1 MYQNVFYN
9 KRDNSVHIWDDD
21 TGLESFQYEKYAY
34 VVDKNGPFTTMD
46 DVKVK
51 KVKNWDKEGEKQGLV
66 YEYDVP
72 ILTRVLVDRYYKSDE
87 VSKNHRIM
95 FLDIEVAKEG
105 RYSTA
110 KEAANTITAIS
121 YYLKEIGYVCLLLDK
136 NGKLNSQKKLVKTT
150 AGREIEVDL
159 QIFRN
164 EKMMLTAFVS
174 QFARIR
180 PTITSHWNGELYDM
194 PYLVNRIKGEL
205 GNNVVSKLSE
215 IGIVYTEPVNERD
228 DHAII
233 AGVACFDYLM
243 LYKKFSIND
252 RPRFTLDYISKQ
264 ELGRGK
270 KKYQGTLDELY
281 ENDPDGFI
289 EYNIDDVEL
298 VVSLDE
304 KLDFIFAAQ
313 GLCHTG
319 HVPYE
324 DIIFSSRYLEGASL
338 TYCKR
343 NNLIAMKTIPDGNMD
358 PAMGAFVKLPKPG
371 LYKYIFDEDLSGMY
385 PGNIMSLN
393 ISPETKYG
401 RVENFNGEEFS
412 KDVKKSYKIIPRKK
426 VGTIESFEFSDTSDF
441 IVEDLRAFLQE
452 KNLSISANGI
462 MYSKDKIGLIP
473 AILKKWGSDRKEYRK
488 QAEIA
493 KLSGDL
499 EKYKYY
505 DRNQYR
511 VKILGNSFYGY
522 LLLYGSRFNDR
533 ENGEATTQTGVQ
545 LIKQSMKV
553 ADWYYNKKLGNVEPK
568 EYVVYS
574 DTDSIFLPALP
585 LIENADSKT
594 DDELVQDT
602 LKISAE
608 LQTVIN
614 KYYDKYA
621 DRFHNVSEHY
631 WNIKQELVSRRAFWG
646 SAKKRY
652 AMWII
657 NKNGLPFDEAE
668 IKGFDVVRSSF
679 PQAFRDFM
687 ESIIGDILHD
697 ILPDELNKKI
707 RDFKYQYK
715 NNELSDILLP
725 SGVKEISKY
734 QTATKSIPI
743 HVNSSL
749 NYNKLLNLFNIEG
762 QYPIIDDGDKIMWG
776 YLRQNPYNFNT
787 LAIRGHDDPPEI
799 LEFMEKYTDR
809 EKIFERSLISKLQ
822 SIWDDLGWGQIA
834 LNENND
840 DFF

>member
-1 MYQNVFYN
+1 MHPVF
-9 KRDNSVHIWDDD
+9 D
-21 TGLESFQYEKYAY
+21 
-34 VVDKNGPFTTMD
+34 
-46 DVKVK
+46 
-51 KVKNWDKEGEKQGLV
+51 
-66 YEYDVP
+66 P
-72 ILTRVLVDRYYKSDE
+72 IV
-87 VSKNHRIM
+87 
-95 FLDIEVAKEG
+95 
-105 RYSTA
+105 
-110 KEAANTITAIS
+110 
-121 YYLKEIGYVCLLLDK
+121 
-136 NGKLNSQKKLVKTT
+136 
-150 AGREIEVDL
+150 EIEELPLEACDMYDIGMVDSPHTF
-159 QIFRN
+159 IAN
-164 EKMMLTAFVS
+164 N
-174 QFARIR
+174 I
-180 PTITSHWNGELYDM
+180 
-194 PYLVNRIKGEL
+194 LVHN
-205 GNNVVSKLSE
+205 
-215 IGIVYTEPVNERD
+215 
-228 DHAII
+228 
-233 AGVACFDYLM
+233 
-243 LYKKFSIND
+243 
-252 RPRFTLDYISKQ
+252 
-264 ELGRGK
+264 
-270 KKYQGTLDELY
+270 
-281 ENDPDGFI
+281 
-289 EYNIDDVEL
+289 
-298 VVSLDE
+298 
-304 KLDFIFAAQ
+304 
-313 GLCHTG
+313 
-319 HVPYE
+319 
-324 DIIFSSRYLEGASL
+324 
-338 TYCKR
+338 
-343 NNLIAMKTIPDGNMD
+343 
-358 PAMGAFVKLPKPG
+358 
-371 LYKYIFDEDLSGMY
+371 
-385 PGNIMSLN
+385 
-393 ISPETKYG
+393 
-401 RVENFNGEEFS
+401 
-412 KDVKKSYKIIPRKK
+412 
-426 VGTIESFEFSDTSDF
+426 
-441 IVEDLRAFLQE
+441 
-452 KNLSISANGI
+452 
-462 MYSKDKIGLIP
+462 
-473 AILKKWGSDRKEYRK
+473 
-488 QAEIA
+488 
-493 KLSGDL
+493 
-499 EKYKYY
+499 
-505 DRNQYR
+505 
-511 VKILGNSFYGY
+511 
-522 LLLYGSRFNDR
+522 
-533 ENGEATTQTGVQ
+533 
-545 LIKQSMKV
+545 
-553 ADWYYNKKLGNVEPK
+553 
-568 EYVVYS
+568 
-574 DTDSIFLPALP
+574 SIFLPALP

>member
-1 MYQNVFYN
+1 
-9 KRDNSVHIWDDD
+9 
-21 TGLESFQYEKYAY
+21 
-34 VVDKNGPFTTMD
+34 
-46 DVKVK
+46 
-51 KVKNWDKEGEKQGLV
+51 
-66 YEYDVP
+66 
-72 ILTRVLVDRYYKSDE
+72 
-87 VSKNHRIM
+87 
-95 FLDIEVAKEG
+95 
-105 RYSTA
+105 
-110 KEAANTITAIS
+110 
-121 YYLKEIGYVCLLLDK
+121 
-136 NGKLNSQKKLVKTT
+136 
-150 AGREIEVDL
+150 
-159 QIFRN
+159 
-164 EKMMLTAFVS
+164 
-174 QFARIR
+174 
-180 PTITSHWNGELYDM
+180 
-194 PYLVNRIKGEL
+194 
-205 GNNVVSKLSE
+205 
-215 IGIVYTEPVNERD
+215 
-228 DHAII
+228 
-233 AGVACFDYLM
+233 
-243 LYKKFSIND
+243 
-252 RPRFTLDYISKQ
+252 
-264 ELGRGK
+264 
-270 KKYQGTLDELY
+270 
-281 ENDPDGFI
+281 
-289 EYNIDDVEL
+289 
-298 VVSLDE
+298 
-304 KLDFIFAAQ
+304 
-313 GLCHTG
+313 
-319 HVPYE
+319 
-324 DIIFSSRYLEGASL
+324 
-338 TYCKR
+338 
-343 NNLIAMKTIPDGNMD
+343 
-358 PAMGAFVKLPKPG
+358 
-371 LYKYIFDEDLSGMY
+371 
-385 PGNIMSLN
+385 MSLN

-594 DDELVQDT
+594 DEELVQDT

-762 QYPIIDDGDKIMWG
+762 QYPVIDDGDKIMWG

-787 LAIRGHDDPPEI
+787 LAIRGYDDPPEI

-809 EKIFERSLISKLQ
+809 EKIFEKSLISKLQ
-822 SIWDDLGWGQIA
+822 SIWDDLGWGQIS